1 MSSKK
6 VEPASPPVFH
16 DSLRYHLKPR
26 PVEPDLK
33 EIRKDRRSREKPR
46 RSSRLGG
53 DGGKPGRDVAAG
65 AGADPKVQPKPEPV
79 AGWITRAEA
88 RSLLGIDEKEL
99 AELLKRFRLR
109 PSWVDVYSKPEI
121 LALRDRGQASVIR
134 KKATR
139 ALAEPLP
146 PRKVSRLCIAPADAR
161 RRQRALSSRPG
172 ATARAGNTRGF
183 SRARQGSRIER
194 LT

>member
-121 LALRDRGQASVIR
+121 LARARSWPSFGNQEEGDASTGR
-134 KKATR
+134 
-139 ALAEPLP
+139 
-146 PRKVSRLCIAPADAR
+146 
-161 RRQRALSSRPG
+161 
-172 ATARAGNTRGF
+172 ATATQKGF
-183 SRARQGSRIER
+183 TIVHRAR
-194 LT
+194 